1 MYYISFTEDSSS
13 IKNSEQ
19 MIALKT
25 SIYLGAYIVVMAW
38 IRVEQKINDLSATDL
53 LSFVKYVCYT
63 LLTIFNYI
71 SSAILFDRLFSVLA
85 ILLYTISLCFLYS
98 HKNGQTYDLQSKALI
113 YCLVTYQY
121 QNIRKKFKY
130 TLVSILGFCI

>member
-1 MYYISFTEDSSS
+1 
-13 IKNSEQ
+13 
-19 MIALKT
+19 MIALRT
-25 SIYLGAYIVVMAW
+25 SIYLGAYTVVMAW

-98 HKNGQTYDLQSKALI
+98 HKNGQTYDL
-113 YCLVTYQY
+113 
-121 QNIRKKFKY
+121 
-130 TLVSILGFCI
+130 